1 MSNADKIKTALE
13 EIDTGLATINT
24 NEDWIHFLSFQAQF
38 YNYSFGNAMLI
49 FMQRPDAT
57 YVKGYKAWNQ
67 IGRHVVKGAKGI
79 GILCPCIRKIEVIK
93 EPLDT
98 NVYND
103 KEAEK
108 EIKKVIS
115 GFRMGYVYDLS
126 DTAGDDSQLPV
137 LVTGLLSSTDEEKA
151 LYESLISYVS
161 KEYCVQECDCGSSKG
176 SYNLETH
183 VISINNKIEYRQ
195 KIKTLLHEYS
205 HALDFNMHPDD
216 DIPRNKRELIAEST
230 AFVVCLRLGVDTSS
244 YSFSYLKSW
253 LKEPD
258 ELKEIA
264 DSVQKIS
271 YEIINGLAGSSD
283 SVLKPP
289 TFALLLTVLPVHK

>member
-49 FMQRPDAT
+49 YIQRPDAT

-205 HALDFNMHPDD
+205 HALDFKMHPDD
-216 DIPRNKRELIAEST
+216 DIPRNKRELIADST

-253 LKEPD
+253 LKEPN

-271 YEIINGLAGSSD
+271 YEIINGLAGSSY
-283 SVLKPP
+283 SAFLNLKEESEE
-289 TFALLLTVLPVHK
+289 

>member
-49 FMQRPDAT
+49 YIQRPDAT

-205 HALDFNMHPDD
+205 HALDFKMHPDD

-283 SVLKPP
+283 SAFLNLKEESEE
-289 TFALLLTVLPVHK
+289 

>member
-49 FMQRPDAT
+49 YMQRPDAT

-79 GILCPCIRKIEVIK
+79 GVLCPCIRKIEVIK

-176 SYNLETH
+176 SYNLETQ

-205 HALDFNMHPDD
+205 HALDFKMHPDD

-283 SVLKPP
+283 SAFLNLKEESEE
-289 TFALLLTVLPVHK
+289 

>member
-49 FMQRPDAT
+49 YIQRPDAT

-67 IGRHVVKGAKGI
+67 IGRHVIKRAKGI

-176 SYNLETH
+176 SYNLETQ

-205 HALDFNMHPDD
+205 HALDFKMHPDD

-283 SVLKPP
+283 SAFLNLKEESEE
-289 TFALLLTVLPVHK
+289 

>member
-1 MSNADKIKTALE
+1 MSNTDKIKTALE
-13 EIDTGLATINT
+13 AIDIGLATINT

-49 FMQRPDAT
+49 YTQRPDAT

-93 EPLDT
+93 EPVDT

-205 HALDFNMHPDD
+205 HALDFKMHPDD

-283 SVLKPP
+283 SAFLNLKEESEE
-289 TFALLLTVLPVHK
+289 

>member
-1 MSNADKIKTALE
+1 MSNADNIKTALE

-49 FMQRPDAT
+49 YIQRPDAT

-93 EPLDT
+93 EPVDT

-205 HALDFNMHPDD
+205 HALDFKMHPDD

-253 LKEPD
+253 LKEPN

-283 SVLKPP
+283 SAFLNLKEESEE
-289 TFALLLTVLPVHK
+289 

>member
-49 FMQRPDAT
+49 YIQRPDAT

-205 HALDFNMHPDD
+205 HALDFKMHPDD

-253 LKEPD
+253 LKEPN

-283 SVLKPP
+283 SAFLNLKEESEE
-289 TFALLLTVLPVHK
+289 

>member
-49 FMQRPDAT
+49 YIQRPDAT

-161 KEYCVQECDCGSSKG
+161 KG
-176 SYNLETH
+176 
-183 VISINNKIEYRQ
+183 R
-195 KIKTLLHEYS
+195 
-205 HALDFNMHPDD
+205 
-216 DIPRNKRELIAEST
+216 
-230 AFVVCLRLGVDTSS
+230 
-244 YSFSYLKSW
+244 
-253 LKEPD
+253 
-258 ELKEIA
+258 
-264 DSVQKIS
+264 
-271 YEIINGLAGSSD
+271 
-283 SVLKPP
+283 
-289 TFALLLTVLPVHK
+289 

>member
-205 HALDFNMHPDD
+205 HALDFKMHPDD

-283 SVLKPP
+283 SAFLNLKEESEE
-289 TFALLLTVLPVHK
+289 

>member
-49 FMQRPDAT
+49 YIQRPDAT

-151 LYESLISYVS
+151 LYESLILYVS

-205 HALDFNMHPDD
+205 HALDFKMHPND

-283 SVLKPP
+283 SAFLNLKEESEE
-289 TFALLLTVLPVHK
+289 

>member
-49 FMQRPDAT
+49 YMQRPDAT

-93 EPLDT
+93 EPVDT

-108 EIKKVIS
+108 EIKKVIT

-205 HALDFNMHPDD
+205 HALDFKMHPDD

-283 SVLKPP
+283 SAFLNLKEESEE
-289 TFALLLTVLPVHK
+289 

>member
-1 MSNADKIKTALE
+1 MSNTDKIKTALE
-13 EIDTGLATINT
+13 AIDIGLATINT

-49 FMQRPDAT
+49 YTQRPDAT

-93 EPLDT
+93 EPVDT

-108 EIKKVIS
+108 EIKKVIT

-205 HALDFNMHPDD
+205 HALDFKMHPDD

-283 SVLKPP
+283 SAFLNLKEESEE
-289 TFALLLTVLPVHK
+289 

>member
-1 MSNADKIKTALE
+1 MSNTDKIKTALE
-13 EIDTGLATINT
+13 AIDIGLATINT
-24 NEDWIHFLSFQAQF
+24 NEDWIHFLSFQDQF

-49 FMQRPDAT
+49 YTQRPDAT

-93 EPLDT
+93 EPVDT

-205 HALDFNMHPDD
+205 HALDFKMHPDD

-283 SVLKPP
+283 SAFLNLKEESEE
-289 TFALLLTVLPVHK
+289 

>member
-24 NEDWIHFLSFQAQF
+24 NEDWIHFLSFHAQF

-49 FMQRPDAT
+49 YIQRPDAT

-79 GILCPCIRKIEVIK
+79 GIICPCIRKIEVIK

-205 HALDFNMHPDD
+205 HALDFKMHPDD

-283 SVLKPP
+283 SAFLNLKEESEE
-289 TFALLLTVLPVHK
+289 

>member
-38 YNYSFGNAMLI
+38 YNYNFGNAMLI
-49 FMQRPDAT
+49 YIQRPDAT

-79 GILCPCIRKIEVIK
+79 GIICPCIRKIEVIK

-205 HALDFNMHPDD
+205 HAMDFKMHPDD
-216 DIPRNKRELIAEST
+216 DITRNKRELIAEST

-258 ELKEIA
+258 ELKELA

-283 SVLKPP
+283 SAFLNLKEESEE
-289 TFALLLTVLPVHK
+289 

>member
-49 FMQRPDAT
+49 YIQRPDAT

-79 GILCPCIRKIEVIK
+79 GVLCPCIRKIEVIK

-205 HALDFNMHPDD
+205 HALDFKMHPDD

-283 SVLKPP
+283 SAFLNLKEESEE
-289 TFALLLTVLPVHK
+289 

>member
-49 FMQRPDAT
+49 YMQRPDAT

-176 SYNLETH
+176 SYNLETQ

-205 HALDFNMHPDD
+205 HALDFKMHPDD

-283 SVLKPP
+283 SAFLNLKEESEE
-289 TFALLLTVLPVHK
+289 

>member
-49 FMQRPDAT
+49 YIQRPDAT

-79 GILCPCIRKIEVIK
+79 GIICPCIRKIEVIK

-205 HALDFNMHPDD
+205 HALDFKMHPDD

-283 SVLKPP
+283 SAFLNLKEESEE
-289 TFALLLTVLPVHK
+289 

>member
-49 FMQRPDAT
+49 YIQRPDAT

-79 GILCPCIRKIEVIK
+79 AILCPCIRKIEVIK

-205 HALDFNMHPDD
+205 HALDFKMHPDD

-253 LKEPD
+253 LKEPN

-283 SVLKPP
+283 SAFLNLKEESEE
-289 TFALLLTVLPVHK
+289 

>member
-49 FMQRPDAT
+49 YMQRPDAT

-79 GILCPCIRKIEVIK
+79 GIICPCIRKIEVIK

-205 HALDFNMHPDD
+205 HALDFKMHPDD

-253 LKEPD
+253 LKEPN

-283 SVLKPP
+283 SAFLNLKEESEE
-289 TFALLLTVLPVHK
+289 

>member
-1 MSNADKIKTALE
+1 MSNQDKIKTALE
-13 EIDTGLATINT
+13 RIDQGLATINT
-24 NEDWIHFLSFQAQF
+24 NEDWIRFLTFQSQF

-49 FMQRPDAT
+49 YTQRPDAT
-57 YVKGYKAWNQ
+57 FVKGCKAWNQ
-67 IGRHVVKGAKGI
+67 LGRYVKKGSKGI
-79 GILCPCIRKIEVIK
+79 GILCPLIRKVEVFK
-93 EPLDT
+93 EPKET

-108 EIKKVIS
+108 ETKKVIA

-126 DTAGDDSQLPV
+126 DTDGDDSQLPV

-151 LYESLISYVS
+151 LYESLLAYVS
-161 KEYCVQECDCGSSKG
+161 KEYCVQETDCGSSKG
-176 SYNLETH
+176 SYNLETN

-205 HALDFNMHPDD
+205 HALDFKMHPDD
-216 DIPRNKRELIAEST
+216 SIPRNKRELIAEST

-264 DSVQKIS
+264 DCVQKIS

-283 SVLKPP
+283 LAFLNLKEESED
-289 TFALLLTVLPVHK
+289 

>member
-49 FMQRPDAT
+49 YIQRPDAT

-79 GILCPCIRKIEVIK
+79 GIICPCIRKIEVIK

-176 SYNLETH
+176 SYNLETQ

-205 HALDFNMHPDD
+205 HALDFKMHPDD

-283 SVLKPP
+283 SAFLNLKEESEE
-289 TFALLLTVLPVHK
+289 

>member
-49 FMQRPDAT
+49 YIQRPDAT

-176 SYNLETH
+176 SYNLETQ

-205 HALDFNMHPDD
+205 HALDFKMHPDD

-283 SVLKPP
+283 SAFLNLKEESEE
-289 TFALLLTVLPVHK
+289 

>member
-49 FMQRPDAT
+49 YIQRPDAT

-93 EPLDT
+93 EPVDT

-205 HALDFNMHPDD
+205 HALDFKMHPND

-283 SVLKPP
+283 SAFLNLKEESEE
-289 TFALLLTVLPVHK
+289 

>member
-1 MSNADKIKTALE
+1 M
-13 EIDTGLATINT
+13 T
-24 NEDWIHFLSFQAQF
+24 NVHI
-38 YNYSFGNAMLI
+38 YI
-49 FMQRPDAT
+49 QRPDAT

-205 HALDFNMHPDD
+205 HALDFKMHPDD

-283 SVLKPP
+283 SAFLNLKEESEE
-289 TFALLLTVLPVHK
+289 

>member
-49 FMQRPDAT
+49 YIQRPDAT

-93 EPLDT
+93 EPVDT

-205 HALDFNMHPDD
+205 HALDFKMHPDD

-283 SVLKPP
+283 SAFLNLKEESEE
-289 TFALLLTVLPVHK
+289 

>member
-49 FMQRPDAT
+49 YIQRPDAT

-93 EPLDT
+93 EPVDT

-176 SYNLETH
+176 SYNLETQ

-205 HALDFNMHPDD
+205 HALDFKMHPDD

-258 ELKEIA
+258 ELKELA

-283 SVLKPP
+283 SAFLNLKEESEE
-289 TFALLLTVLPVHK
+289 

>member
-205 HALDFNMHPDD
+205 HALDFKMHPDD

-253 LKEPD
+253 LKEPN

-283 SVLKPP
+283 SAFLNLKEESEE
-289 TFALLLTVLPVHK
+289 

>member
-1 MSNADKIKTALE
+1 MSNADKIKAALE
-13 EIDTGLATINT
+13 EIAKGLATINT

-49 FMQRPDAT
+49 YIQRPDAT

-205 HALDFNMHPDD
+205 HALDFKMHPDD

-283 SVLKPP
+283 SAFLNLKEESEE
-289 TFALLLTVLPVHK
+289 

>member
-24 NEDWIHFLSFQAQF
+24 NEDWIHFLYFQAQF

-205 HALDFNMHPDD
+205 HALDFKMHPDD

-283 SVLKPP
+283 SAFLNLKEESEE
-289 TFALLLTVLPVHK
+289 

>member
-49 FMQRPDAT
+49 YIQRPDAT

-67 IGRHVVKGAKGI
+67 IGRHVVKAAKGI

-205 HALDFNMHPDD
+205 HALDFKMHPDD

-230 AFVVCLRLGVDTSS
+230 AFVVRLRLGVDTSS

-283 SVLKPP
+283 SAFLNLKEESEE
-289 TFALLLTVLPVHK
+289 

>member
-49 FMQRPDAT
+49 YIQRPDAT

-79 GILCPCIRKIEVIK
+79 GIICPCIRKIEVIK

-205 HALDFNMHPDD
+205 HALDFKMHPDD

-258 ELKEIA
+258 ELKKIA

-283 SVLKPP
+283 SAFLNLKEESEE
-289 TFALLLTVLPVHK
+289 